1 MQLNSLRFRLSF
13 GFAVLLIICTLSMT
27 FIGFQSTKVSNQ
39 TAIERLDSSMRLT
52 AQTILS
58 DAAQVNALDTSS
70 LLNRN
75 FDVAKN
81 LAGLMSQTALGSGNQ
96 PYSREQA
103 KLLTRH
109 LLEVNSAVSS
119 IYTQYDS
126 NGYDGQDS
134 HYQSEEALHSSDQGT
149 LEIYW
154 VASENGVEFIRTD
167 DAAEKYL
174 DNLNEFGI
182 REAEWYLCSRDTL
195 KPCLMEPYNYEI
207 RPGYEVLLTSLVYPV
222 LVNNQFRG
230 VAGVD
235 INLPVLQQSLLAQA
249 ADIYEGLADVYL
261 LSEKHF
267 LVASNRFP
275 QQLGQPLQNAD
286 EPLARALQQRNSGF
300 FVHEDRFVLVQPL
313 TIEASGS
320 IWYTVISVPE
330 KVALATAHEL
340 SEQLTADANATTLR
354 MLILGIVLLLF
365 FVTILVFWLKHS
377 TRPIVIMSQLMQQ
390 LAGAEGDLTRQLES
404 SSHQELQDMAS
415 GFNAFTAKL
424 AQMIL
429 ALKQFSEQLHQ
440 QTHSLVDSSQQTNQS
455 TQLQVA
461 EIENVVSAMH
471 QMTATANEVAQLAS
485 GTAEGSQSAIK
496 ALNEANSLFQ
506 TTLDEFKKVAA
517 DVEHSKSQ
525 IEEVAG
531 SSQEIN
537 QIIEVIQAIAEQ
549 TNLLALNAAIEAAR
563 AGDQGRGFAVVADEV
578 RTLAA
583 RTHNSTDQIKQLITN
598 LQNQVGNAVDQ
609 IGKSTAGIEQTL
621 NEAVVAYDKLSAATH
636 DMSTIA
642 DHSFQVATAAEE
654 QNQVSDE
661 INRNISAIG
670 DATRDLEQLAKN
682 NNEVSKTIEQIT
694 QAMDEKLSQFKC

>member
-1 MQLNSLRFRLSF
+1 
-13 GFAVLLIICTLSMT
+13 I
-27 FIGFQSTKVSNQ
+27 
-39 TAIERLDSSMRLT
+39 
-52 AQTILS
+52 
-58 DAAQVNALDTSS
+58 
-70 LLNRN
+70 
-75 FDVAKN
+75 
-81 LAGLMSQTALGSGNQ
+81 GSGNQ
-96 PYSREQA
+96 PYSRDQVMQM
-103 KLLTRH
+103 TRH
-109 LLEVNSAVSS
+109 LLEVNPAVSS
-119 IYTQYDS
+119 IYNQYDTD
-126 NGYDGQDS
+126 GYDGQDS
-134 HYQSEEALHSSDQGT
+134 QYQSEGALHSSDQGT
-149 LEIYW
+149 LDVYW
-154 VASENGVEFIRTD
+154 VASDNDIEFIRTD
-167 DAAEKYL
+167 DSAVKYL

-182 REAEWYLCSRDTL
+182 RESEWYLCSKDTL
-195 KPCLMEPYNYEI
+195 QPCLMEPYNYEI

-222 LVNNQFRG
+222 VVNNQFRG

-249 ADIYEGLADVYL
+249 ADIYEGQADVYL
-261 LSEKHF
+261 LSEQHF

-275 QQLGQPLQNAD
+275 EQLGMPLQHVD
-286 EPLARALQQRNSGF
+286 EPLAMALQQRGSGF
-300 FVHEDRFVLVQPL
+300 FIHQERFVLIHPM

-320 IWYTVISVPE
+320 TWYTVISVPE
-330 KVALATAHEL
+330 TVALATAHEL

-354 MLILGIVLLLF
+354 MLILGVVLLLF
-365 FVTILVFWLKHS
+365 FVTIMAFWLKRS
-377 TRPIVIMSQLMQQ
+377 TRPIVNMSQLMQE

-440 QTHSLVDSSQQTNQS
+440 QTHTLVDSSQQTNQS

-461 EIENVVSAMH
+461 EIENVVSAMQ

-517 DVEHSKSQ
+517 DVEQSKSQ

-598 LQNQVGNAVDQ
+598 LQSQVGSAVEQ
-609 IGKSTAGIEQTL
+609 IGKNTAGIEQTL
-621 NEAVVAYDKLSAATH
+621 SEAVVAYDKLSAATQ

-642 DHSFQVATAAEE
+642 DNSFQVATAAEE

-670 DATRDLEQLAKN
+670 DATRDLEQLAQN

-694 QAMDEKLSQFKC
+694 QAMDEKLGQFKC